1 MLPMGASD
9 RPMWEALRDTI
20 LGNRVSAALYV
31 AAKLG
36 IADLLADGAKRS
48 EDLAHAAGAHPQS
61 LYRVLRLLAS
71 QGVFAEVEPRR
82 FALTPLATLL
92 RTDVPGSLRALAI
105 RNGGL
110 DWRPWGALLHSVRT
124 GTPAFDHVYGMS
136 LFAYLAQDAESAQ
149 VFNDTMTMFTQR
161 DARAVVGAYDFSGIG
176 TLVDIGGGHGALMAA
191 ILEASPRTRG
201 ILVDLPAVIE
211 GAQRQLTARGL
222 HPRCDVVAAD
232 FFESVPVGGD
242 AYLLKYV
249 IHDWDDERAVTIL
262 RNCHRAMVADGRL
275 LLVEALIPFD
285 DAPHFGKSAD
295 VTMLAFTGGLERT
308 EAEYRALFAS
318 AGFVLTRI
326 IPTES
331 HASVLEGR
339 QA

>member
-1 MLPMGASD
+1 L
-9 RPMWEALRDTI
+9 
-20 LGNRVSAALYV
+20 SAALYV

-36 IADLLADGAKRS
+36 IAVLLADGAKGS
-48 EDLAHAAGAHPQS
+48 EDLAQATGTHPHS

-71 QGVFAEVEPRR
+71 QGVFAEVESRR

-92 RTDVPGSLRALAI
+92 RADVPGSLRALAI
-105 RNGGL
+105 RTGGL

-136 LFAYLAQDAESAQ
+136 LFAYLAQDAEAAQ

-161 DARAVVGAYDFSGIG
+161 NTAAVVGAYDFSAVG
-176 TLVDIGGGHGALMAA
+176 TIVDVGGGHGALMAA

-211 GAQRQLTARGL
+211 GARRQITARGL
-222 HPRCDVVAAD
+222 HPRCELVAGD

-242 AYLLKYV
+242 AYILKWI
-249 IHDWDDERAVTIL
+249 IHDWDDERAITIL
-262 RNCHRAMVADGRL
+262 RNCHRAMVPGGRL

-285 DAPHFGKSAD
+285 NEPHFGKSAD
-295 VTMLAFTGGLERT
+295 VTMLAFTGGMERT
-308 EAEYRALFAS
+308 EAEYRVLLDS

-326 IPTES
+326 IPTDS
-331 HASVLEGR
+331 HSSVLEGR
-339 QA
+339 KA